1 MEFKARGINLKTNG
15 NVKVKELIQ
24 RVTVRSIV
32 IILLV
37 TGMFILAFLD
47 PQFRPAFA
55 DLAKVGIGGYFGQ
68 IVPRRVPTTTNLNL

>member
-1 MEFKARGINLKTNG
+1 MKEFF
-15 NVKVKELIQ
+15 Q
-24 RVTVRSIV
+24 RITVRSIV

-37 TGMFILAFLD
+37 TGMFVLAFLD

-68 IVPRRVPTTTNLNL
+68 IIPRRVPTVTNLNL